1 MRELYK
7 VLFEMAVTIL
17 VGFVLRKKRMI
28 DERTQSTM
36 TEILLRAVLPFTI
49 LTSSQYEYSQEMLR
63 SIFAV
68 GGATCAYFLC
78 SLVILRIVMRKLP
91 MEEAEQRIF
100 ISMSVF
106 ANTSFVGLPLMYSLL
121 GNAGLLLAAI
131 YNLIYNLFFFTYGVH
146 LISRK
151 RHTILEMLNNP
162 VSIASVAAVILFVI
176 PWRFPAF
183 IVNTIDIVGNMSVPL
198 SMILLGSSFATVD
211 VRKLFKD
218 YKSYLVA
225 ALRLLIFP
233 LVMMLAI
240 LVARTMVD
248 ISRATMITLVLMTA
262 LPSGTMNVMYSEKH
276 NCAPKFCARTVVLT
290 LILMAATLPVMMAL
304 SIKLFM

>member
-49 LTSSQYEYSQEMLR
+49 LTSSQYEYSPEMMR
-63 SIFAV
+63 SIIAV
-68 GGATCAYFLC
+68 AGAACAYFLC
-78 SLVILRIVMRKLP
+78 TLISLRLIMKKLP
-91 MEEAEQRIF
+91 MEDPEQRIF
-100 ISMSVF
+100 IAMSVF

-131 YNLIYNLFFFTYGVH
+131 YNLVYNLFFYTYGVH

-151 RHTILEMLNNP
+151 RHTLLEMLNNP
-162 VSIASVAAVILFVI
+162 VSISSVAALILFVI
-176 PWRFPAF
+176 PWRVPLF
-183 IVNTIDIVGNMSVPL
+183 IVNTIDIVGDMSVPL
-198 SMILLGSSFATVD
+198 SMILLGSTFATVD
-211 VRKLFKD
+211 VKKLFLD

-233 LVMMLAI
+233 LIMLLAI
-240 LVARTMVD
+240 LVARTITD
-248 ISRATMITLVLMTA
+248 ISGATMITLVLMTA
-262 LPSGTMNVMYSEKH
+262 LPSSTMNVMYSEKH

-290 LILMAATLPVMMAL
+290 LMFMGITLPVLMAL
-304 SIKLFM
+304 SIKLFS

>member
-7 VLFEMAVTIL
+7 VLVEMAVTIL

-28 DERTQSTM
+28 DERTQRTM

-49 LTSSQYEYSQEMLR
+49 LTSSQYEYSPEMMR
-63 SIFAV
+63 SIIAV
-68 GGATCAYFLC
+68 AAAAGAYFLC
-78 SLVILRIVMRKLP
+78 SLVSLRLIMKKLP
-91 MEEAEQRIF
+91 MEDPEQRIF
-100 ISMSVF
+100 IAMSVF

-131 YNLIYNLFFFTYGVH
+131 YNLVYNLFFYTYGVH

-151 RHTILEMLNNP
+151 RHTLLEMLNNP
-162 VSIASVAAVILFVI
+162 VSISSVAALILFVI
-176 PWRFPAF
+176 PWRVPLF
-183 IVNTIDIVGNMSVPL
+183 IVNTIDIVGDMSVPL
-198 SMILLGSSFATVD
+198 SMILLGSTFATVD
-211 VRKLFKD
+211 VKKLFLD

-233 LVMMLAI
+233 LVMLLAI
-240 LVARTMVD
+240 LVARTITD
-248 ISRATMITLVLMTA
+248 ISGATMITLVLMTA
-262 LPSGTMNVMYSEKH
+262 LPSSTMNVMYSERY

-290 LILMAATLPVMMAL
+290 LIFMAVTLPVLMAL
-304 SIKLFM
+304 SIRLFS

>member
-28 DERTQSTM
+28 DERTQRTM

-49 LTSSQYEYSQEMLR
+49 LTSSQYEYSPEMMR
-63 SIFAV
+63 SIIAV
-68 GGATCAYFLC
+68 AAAAGAYFLC
-78 SLVILRIVMRKLP
+78 SLVSLRLIMKKLP
-91 MEEAEQRIF
+91 MEDPEQRIF
-100 ISMSVF
+100 I
-106 ANTSFVGLPLMYSLL
+106 ATSFVGLPLMYSLL

-131 YNLIYNLFFFTYGVH
+131 YNLVYNLFFYTYGVH

-151 RHTILEMLNNP
+151 RHTLLEMLNNP
-162 VSIASVAAVILFVI
+162 VSISSVAALILFVI
-176 PWRFPAF
+176 PWRVPLF
-183 IVNTIDIVGNMSVPL
+183 IVNTIDIVGDMSVPL
-198 SMILLGSSFATVD
+198 SMILLGSTFATVD
-211 VRKLFKD
+211 VKKLFLD

-233 LVMMLAI
+233 LVMLLAI
-240 LVARTMVD
+240 LVARTITD
-248 ISRATMITLVLMTA
+248 ISGATMITLVLMTA
-262 LPSGTMNVMYSEKH
+262 LPSSTMNVMYSERY

-290 LILMAATLPVMMAL
+290 LIFMAVTLPVLMAL
-304 SIKLFM
+304 SIRLFS

>member
-17 VGFVLRKKRMI
+17 VGFVLRKRRMI

-49 LTSSQYEYSQEMLR
+49 LTSSQYEYSREMLR

-68 GGATCAYFLC
+68 GGAACAYFLC
-78 SLVILRIVMRKLP
+78 SLVVLRIVMRKLP

-131 YNLIYNLFFFTYGVH
+131 YNLVYNLFFFTYGVH

-176 PWRFPAF
+176 PWRVPLF
-183 IVNTIDIVGNMSVPL
+183 IVDAVDIVGDMSVPL

-211 VRKLFKD
+211 VKKLFVD

-233 LVMMLAI
+233 LIMMLAI
-240 LVARTMVD
+240 LVARTMID
-248 ISRATMITLVLMTA
+248 ISGATMITLVLMTA